1 MIESAN
7 FQDNRR
13 LHIVDTFL
21 INLTTLTVI
30 PIKLCKYSKKLRGK
44 WIVID
49 SLLKC
54 SKKRKIVSLSI
65 SKKDCNKKLKK
76 CLIKNKS
83 IKLVFLLKDVKL
95 INMPNL
101 WITVEEAL
109 YDPKLLRKIWTWL
122 TDHVLQDQW
131 VVGQTQTLG
140 YSNK

>member
-7 FQDNRR
+7 FQNSHS

-101 WITVEEAL
+101 
-109 YDPKLLRKIWTWL
+109 
-122 TDHVLQDQW
+122 
-131 VVGQTQTLG
+131 
-140 YSNK
+140 